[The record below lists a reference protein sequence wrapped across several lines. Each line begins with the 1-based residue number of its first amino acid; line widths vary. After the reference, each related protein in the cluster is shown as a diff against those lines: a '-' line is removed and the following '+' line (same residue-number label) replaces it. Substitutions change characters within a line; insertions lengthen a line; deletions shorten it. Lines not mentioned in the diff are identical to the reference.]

1 MQGYWKTYKKREI
14 NPSPT
19 RYFKH
24 RSKKNAK
31 VICIAFLA
39 LLNLK
44 LFSQNTYKKK
54 WRSNEFDFVFLKLD
68 FTSNITINESISN
81 EIYVKYKQE
90 GEFKESIIL
99 KSTVDNRELKIKEII
114 SPMVKKYNDKLSVHK
129 IIANTIEVGVPINF
143 KTIITSGSSNI
154 KIMSSFSDINI
165 KIDEGKINLNQKRIK
180 GKIKSISA
188 DIFCVNPLIKLLV
201 SSKTG
206 VVSGLYN
213 DSYMP
218 DLIIKTLRGNVSKE
232 CLIN

>member
-24 RSKKNAK
+24 RSQKNAK

-44 LFSQNTYKKK
+44 LFSQNAYKKK
-54 WRSNEFDFVFLKLD
+54 WSSNDFDFVFLKLD
-68 FTSNITINESISN
+68 FTSNITISESISN

-90 GEFKESIIL
+90 GEFKENIIL

-143 KTIITSGSSNI
+143 KTIITSSSSNI
-154 KIMSSFSDINI
+154 KIMSSFSDISI
-165 KIDEGKINLNQKRIK
+165 KIDEGKINLNQKIIK

-188 DIFCVNPLIKLLV
+188 DVFCVNPLIKLLV

-213 DSYMP
+213 NSYMP
-218 DLIIKTLRGNVSKE
+218 DLVIKTLRGNVSKE

>member
-24 RSKKNAK
+24 RSQKNAK

-39 LLNLK
+39 LLNFK

-54 WRSNEFDFVFLKLD
+54 WSSNDFDFVFLKLD

-90 GEFKESIIL
+90 GEFKQNIIL
-99 KSTVDNRELKIKEII
+99 KSTVDNRELKIKEIV

-165 KIDEGKINLNQKRIK
+165 KIDEGKINLNQKKIK

-213 DSYMP
+213 NSYMP
-218 DLIIKTLRGNVSKE
+218 DLVIKTLRGNVSKE

>member
-24 RSKKNAK
+24 RSQKNAK

-54 WRSNEFDFVFLKLD
+54 WRSNDFDIVFLKLD
-68 FTSNITINESISN
+68 FTSKITINESISN

-114 SPMVKKYNDKLSVHK
+114 SPMVKKYNDKLSIHK
-129 IIANTIEVGVPINF
+129 IIANTIEIGVPINF

-165 KIDEGKINLNQKRIK
+165 KIDEGKINLNQKKIK

-213 DSYMP
+213 NSYMP
-218 DLIIKTLRGNVSKE
+218 DLVIKTLRGNVSKE

>member
-1 MQGYWKTYKKREI
+1 M
-14 NPSPT
+14 
-19 RYFKH
+19 
-24 RSKKNAK
+24 
-31 VICIAFLA
+31 
-39 LLNLK
+39 LNLK

-54 WRSNEFDFVFLKLD
+54 WSSNDFDFVFLELD
-68 FTSNITINESISN
+68 FTSNIIINESISN

-90 GEFKESIIL
+90 GAFKENIIL

-114 SPMVKKYNDKLSVHK
+114 SPMAKKYNDKLSVHK

-165 KIDEGKINLNQKRIK
+165 KIDEGKINLNQKKIK

-188 DIFCVNPLIKLLV
+188 DIFCVNTLIKLLV

-213 DSYMP
+213 NSYMP

>member
-1 MQGYWKTYKKREI
+1 M
-14 NPSPT
+14 
-19 RYFKH
+19 
-24 RSKKNAK
+24 
-31 VICIAFLA
+31 
-39 LLNLK
+39 LNLK

-54 WRSNEFDFVFLKLD
+54 WSSNDFDFVFLKLD

-165 KIDEGKINLNQKRIK
+165 KIDEGKINLNQKKIK

-188 DIFCVNPLIKLLV
+188 DIFCVNPLIELLV

-206 VVSGLYN
+206 IVSGLYN
-213 DSYMP
+213 NSYMP
-218 DLIIKTLRGNVSKE
+218 DLIIKTLRGNVSEE

>member
-24 RSKKNAK
+24 RGQKNAK
-31 VICIAFLA
+31 VICVAFLA

-54 WRSNEFDFVFLKLD
+54 WNSNDFDFVFLKLD
-68 FTSNITINESISN
+68 FTSNITINKSISN

-90 GEFKESIIL
+90 GEFKENIIL

-143 KTIITSGSSNI
+143 KTIITSNSSNI
-154 KIMSSFSDINI
+154 KIMSSFSDISI
-165 KIDEGKINLNQKRIK
+165 KIDEGKINLNQKKIK

-213 DSYMP
+213 NSYMP
-218 DLIIKTLRGNVSKE
+218 DLVIKTLRGNVSKE

>member
-1 MQGYWKTYKKREI
+1 
-14 NPSPT
+14 
-19 RYFKH
+19 
-24 RSKKNAK
+24 
-31 VICIAFLA
+31 

-54 WRSNEFDFVFLKLD
+54 WSSNDFDFVFLKLD
-68 FTSNITINESISN
+68 YTSNITINESISN

-90 GEFKESIIL
+90 GEFKENIIL

-165 KIDEGKINLNQKRIK
+165 KIDEGKINLNQKKIK

-201 SSKTG
+201 SSKIG

-213 DSYMP
+213 NSYMP

>member
-24 RSKKNAK
+24 RSQKNAK

-54 WRSNEFDFVFLKLD
+54 WSSNDFDFVFLKLD

-90 GEFKESIIL
+90 GEFKENIIL

-114 SPMVKKYNDKLSVHK
+114 SPMAKKYNDKLSVHK

-165 KIDEGKINLNQKRIK
+165 KIDEGKINLNQKKIK

-206 VVSGLYN
+206 AVSGLYN
-213 DSYMP
+213 NSYMP
-218 DLIIKTLRGNVSKE
+218 DLVIKTLRGNVSKE

>member
-24 RSKKNAK
+24 RSQKNAK

-54 WRSNEFDFVFLKLD
+54 WSSNDFDFVFLKLD
-68 FTSNITINESISN
+68 YTSNITINESISN

-90 GEFKESIIL
+90 GEFKENIIL

-165 KIDEGKINLNQKRIK
+165 KIDEGKINLNQKKIK

-201 SSKTG
+201 SSKAG

-213 DSYMP
+213 NSYMP
-218 DLIIKTLRGNVSKE
+218 DLVIKTLRGNVSKE

>member
-1 MQGYWKTYKKREI
+1 M
-14 NPSPT
+14 
-19 RYFKH
+19 
-24 RSKKNAK
+24 
-31 VICIAFLA
+31 
-39 LLNLK
+39 LNLK

-54 WRSNEFDFVFLKLD
+54 WNSNDFDFVFLKLD
-68 FTSNITINESISN
+68 FISNITINESNSN

-90 GEFKESIIL
+90 GEFKEHIIL
-99 KSTVDNRELKIKEII
+99 KSTVDNRELKIKEVI

-143 KTIITSGSSNI
+143 KTIITASACNL
-154 KIMSSFSDINI
+154 KIMSSFSDISI
-165 KIDEGKINLNQKRIK
+165 KIGEGKINLNQKKIK

-201 SSKTG
+201 SSKNG

-213 DSYMP
+213 NSYMP

>member
-24 RSKKNAK
+24 RSQKNAK

-44 LFSQNTYKKK
+44 LFSQNIYKKK
-54 WRSNEFDFVFLKLD
+54 WSSNDFDFVLLKLD
-68 FTSNITINESISN
+68 FISNITINESNSN

-90 GEFKESIIL
+90 GEFKENTIL
-99 KSTVDNRELKIKEII
+99 KSTVGNRELRINEII

-165 KIDEGKINLNQKRIK
+165 EIDEGKINLNQKKIK

-201 SSKTG
+201 SSKAG

-213 DSYMP
+213 NTYMP
-218 DLIIKTLRGNVSKE
+218 DLVIKTLRGNVSKE

>member
-24 RSKKNAK
+24 RSQKNAK

-39 LLNLK
+39 LLNFK

-54 WRSNEFDFVFLKLD
+54 WSSNDFDFVFLKLD

-90 GEFKESIIL
+90 GEFKENIIL

-143 KTIITSGSSNI
+143 KTIITSNSSNI
-154 KIMSSFSDINI
+154 KIMSSFSDISI
-165 KIDEGKINLNQKRIK
+165 KIDEGKINLNQKKIK

-213 DSYMP
+213 NSYMP
-218 DLIIKTLRGNVSKE
+218 DLVIKTLRGNVSKE

>member
-24 RSKKNAK
+24 RSQKNAK
-31 VICIAFLA
+31 VICIAFLV

-54 WRSNEFDFVFLKLD
+54 WNSNDFDFVFLKLD
-68 FTSNITINESISN
+68 FISNITINESNSN

-90 GEFKESIIL
+90 GEFKEHIIL
-99 KSTVDNRELKIKEII
+99 KSTVDNRELKIKEVI

-143 KTIITSGSSNI
+143 KTIITTGSCNI

-165 KIDEGKINLNQKRIK
+165 KIDEGKINLNQKKIK

-213 DSYMP
+213 NSYMP
-218 DLIIKTLRGNVSKE
+218 DLVIKTLRGNVSKE

>member
-14 NPSPT
+14 DPSPT

-24 RSKKNAK
+24 RSQKNAK

-44 LFSQNTYKKK
+44 LFSQNAYKKK
-54 WRSNEFDFVFLKLD
+54 WSSNDFDFVFLKLD
-68 FTSNITINESISN
+68 FTSNITISESISN

-90 GEFKESIIL
+90 GEFKENIIL
-99 KSTVDNRELKIKEII
+99 KSTVDNRELIIKEII
-114 SPMVKKYNDKLSVHK
+114 SPMVKKYNDKLSVPK

-165 KIDEGKINLNQKRIK
+165 KIDEGKINLNQKKIK

-201 SSKTG
+201 NSKTG

-213 DSYMP
+213 NSYMP
-218 DLIIKTLRGNVSKE
+218 ALIIETLRGNVSKE

>member
-24 RSKKNAK
+24 RSQKNAK
-31 VICIAFLA
+31 VICIAFLV

-54 WRSNEFDFVFLKLD
+54 WNSNDFDFVFLKLD
-68 FTSNITINESISN
+68 FISNITINESNSN

-90 GEFKESIIL
+90 GEFKEHIIL

-143 KTIITSGSSNI
+143 KTIITASTCNI

-165 KIDEGKINLNQKRIK
+165 KIDEGKINLNQKKIK

-201 SSKTG
+201 SSKAG

-213 DSYMP
+213 NSYMP
-218 DLIIKTLRGNVSKE
+218 DLVIKTLRGNVSKD

>member
-1 MQGYWKTYKKREI
+1 M
-14 NPSPT
+14 
-19 RYFKH
+19 
-24 RSKKNAK
+24 
-31 VICIAFLA
+31 
-39 LLNLK
+39 LNLK

-54 WRSNEFDFVFLKLD
+54 WSSNDFDFVFLKLD

-90 GEFKESIIL
+90 GEFKENIIL
-99 KSTVDNRELKIKEII
+99 KSTVDNRELKIKEIV
-114 SPMVKKYNDKLSVHK
+114 SPMAKKYNDKLSVHK

-165 KIDEGKINLNQKRIK
+165 KIDEGKINLNQKKIK

-213 DSYMP
+213 NSYMP

>member
-1 MQGYWKTYKKREI
+1 M
-14 NPSPT
+14 
-19 RYFKH
+19 
-24 RSKKNAK
+24 
-31 VICIAFLA
+31 
-39 LLNLK
+39 LNLK

-54 WRSNEFDFVFLKLD
+54 WSSNDFDFVFLKLD
-68 FTSNITINESISN
+68 FTSNITISESISN

-90 GEFKESIIL
+90 GEFKENIIL

-143 KTIITSGSSNI
+143 KTIITSSSSNI
-154 KIMSSFSDINI
+154 KIMSSFSDISI
-165 KIDEGKINLNQKRIK
+165 KIGEGKINLNQKKIK

-201 SSKTG
+201 SSKNG

-213 DSYMP
+213 NSYMP

>member
-24 RSKKNAK
+24 RSQKNAK

-44 LFSQNTYKKK
+44 LFSQNTHKRK
-54 WRSNEFDFVFLKLD
+54 WSSNDFDFVFLKLD
-68 FTSNITINESISN
+68 FTSNLTINESNFN

-90 GEFKESIIL
+90 GELKENIIL
-99 KSTVDNRELKIKEII
+99 KSTVDNRELIIKEII
-114 SPMVKKYNDKLSVHK
+114 SPMVKKYNDKLSVNK

-143 KTIITSGSSNI
+143 KTIITSGSTNI
-154 KIMSSFSDINI
+154 KIMSSFSNINI
-165 KIDEGKINLNQKRIK
+165 KIDEGKINLNQKKIK

-213 DSYMP
+213 NSYMP
-218 DLIIKTLRGNVSKE
+218 DLVIKTLRGNVSKE

>member
-1 MQGYWKTYKKREI
+1 M
-14 NPSPT
+14 
-19 RYFKH
+19 
-24 RSKKNAK
+24 
-31 VICIAFLA
+31 
-39 LLNLK
+39 LNLK

-54 WRSNEFDFVFLKLD
+54 WSSDDFDLVFLKLD
-68 FTSNITINESISN
+68 FTSNITINESNSN
-81 EIYVKYKQE
+81 EIHVKYNQE
-90 GEFKESIIL
+90 GEFKGNIIL

-114 SPMVKKYNDKLSVHK
+114 SPVAKKYNDKLSVDK
-129 IIANTIEVGVPINF
+129 IIANTIEIGVQINF
-143 KTIITSGSSNI
+143 KTIITTGSCNI

-165 KIDEGKINLNQKRIK
+165 KIDDGNINLNQKKIK

-201 SSKTG
+201 SSKNG

-213 DSYMP
+213 NSYMP